1 MHRTENSR
9 LYLIKSANA
18 NCSDGNSGTSSC
30 DDTAISDE
38 PTASAKH
45 HGAYLNLSDYSRLSK
60 ANTSNLDTIHLNN
73 QLNSQLNSQLNGQL
87 NSQLTGQRSSQ
98 TSSIRDDSLISMKG
112 RHLYNSVGNLAST
125 DQFINPQSAGE
136 PNGDTFTCRV
146 QYLND
151 LDAFSLTTL
160 FPEPS
165 RPPLFPFNVNIPLI
179 NQLPSVHRLLNAPHR
194 VSELWASQIERR
206 RFFFKLFSSA
216 FLRLH
221 PLALF
226 AI

>member
-1 MHRTENSR
+1 MHRTESSR

-30 DDTAISDE
+30 DDTATGDE
-38 PTASAKH
+38 PTAGAKH

-73 QLNSQLNSQLNGQL
+73 QLNSQLNG
-87 NSQLTGQRSSQ
+87 QLTGQRSSQ
-98 TSSIRDDSLISMKG
+98 STVRDDSLMKA

-136 PNGDTFTCRV
+136 PNSDTFTCRV

-165 RPPLFPFNVNIPLI
+165 RPPLFQFNVNIPLI

-194 VSELWASQIERR
+194 VSEFCVS
-206 RFFFKLFSSA
+206 
-216 FLRLH
+216 
-221 PLALF
+221 
-226 AI
+226 